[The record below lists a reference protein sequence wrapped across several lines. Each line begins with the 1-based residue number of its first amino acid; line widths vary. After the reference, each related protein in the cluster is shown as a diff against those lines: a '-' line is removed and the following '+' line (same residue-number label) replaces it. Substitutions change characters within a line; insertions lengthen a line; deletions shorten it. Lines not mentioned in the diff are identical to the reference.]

1 VIPIKEPWELGVMR
15 TAGRKL
21 AEVVAGLREVLSV
34 GLPTVDL
41 DRLAEEAILATGAK
55 PAFKGYK
62 VGRAVFP
69 ATICV
74 SINEQV
80 VHGIPSKRRLEEG
93 DLVSLDFGLVYGGF
107 YADCAFSVGMP
118 PVGPETRLLL
128 DTTERALYEAVARAR
143 VNNRIGDIGHT
154 VQSYCES
161 RSLGVVTQF
170 VGHGIGRKLHEEPSV
185 PNFGKVGTGFPL
197 RAGMVLAI
205 EPMVTLGSPKTRI
218 LKDDWTVVT
227 EDGSRAAH
235 FEHTVAITPTGPE
248 ILTVLDPVPSSVE
261 PAPAG

>member
-1 VIPIKEPWELGVMR
+1 MISIKEDWELGVMR

-21 AEVVAGLREVLSV
+21 AEVVAGLREHVVV
-34 GLPTVDL
+34 GASTLDI
-41 DRLAEEAILATGAK
+41 DRLTEEAILSVGAK

-80 VHGIPSKRRLEEG
+80 VHGIPSKRRLREG
-93 DLVSLDFGLVYGGF
+93 DLVSLDFGLVYGGYF
-107 YADCAFSVGMP
+107 ADAAFSMAMP
-118 PVGPETRLLL
+118 PVDEQTAHLL
-128 DTTERALYEAVARAR
+128 DTTERALYEAVALAR
-143 VNNRIGDIGHT
+143 VNNRIGDIGHS

-161 RSLGVVTQF
+161 RGLGVVTQF

-185 PNFGKVGTGFPL
+185 PNFGKSGTGPL
-197 RAGMVLAI
+197 LKVGMVLAL
-205 EPMVTLGSPKTRI
+205 EPMITIGSPRTRV
-218 LKDDWTVVT
+218 LKDEWTVVT

-235 FEHTVAITPTGPE
+235 FEHTVAITQSGPE
-248 ILTVLDPVPSSVE
+248 ILTSLEPS
-261 PAPAG
+261 PPIR